1 MSQRGEIKVL
11 LVLAEVRAAFE
22 QQTLLDVTDALDV
35 IHEAQFLMNL
45 EPNVV
50 SVLNR
55 ASTYG
60 KMTMWSTERTS
71 D

>member
-1 MSQRGEIKVL
+1 MSRRRETKVL
-11 LVLAEVRAAFE
+11 LMLAEVRAAFE
-22 QQTLLDVTDALDV
+22 QQTPLAMKDALGV

-50 SVLNR
+50 SVPQR

-60 KMTMWSTERTS
+60 
-71 D
+71 